1 MIGVVNTQDTVM
13 PVYVLIGQTKNMKIA
28 VIFEV
33 EANPATEEHCKMI
46 VERFLEG
53 KGVVEK
59 GEDFYGYKEIK
70 EYENSSNN
78 ISSECRV

>member
-1 MIGVVNTQDTVM
+1 MQ
-13 PVYVLIGQTKNMKIA
+13 IA

-59 GEDFYGYKEIK
+59 GEDYYGYKEIK
-70 EYENSSNN
+70 EYDDTTNH
-78 ISSECRV
+78 R

>member
-1 MIGVVNTQDTVM
+1 
-13 PVYVLIGQTKNMKIA
+13 
-28 VIFEV
+28 
-33 EANPATEEHCKMI
+33 MI
-46 VERFLEG
+46 VEIFLEG